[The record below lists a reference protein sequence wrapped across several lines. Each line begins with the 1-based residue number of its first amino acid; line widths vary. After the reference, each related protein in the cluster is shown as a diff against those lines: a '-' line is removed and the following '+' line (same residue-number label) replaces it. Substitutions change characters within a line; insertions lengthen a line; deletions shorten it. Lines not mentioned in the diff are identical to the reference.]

1 MTSLN
6 EPQTGAVAHETSAAN
21 AAARATHDAAGNTT
35 SAASTENLIEHPRG
49 AEPGKPGRRDAF
61 YFEQKTRLPDAADGK
76 GRGGARYGRTGIIHT
91 PHGDIH
97 TPAFVPVAT
106 QAAMKAVLPETMRIL
121 ARNACCPTRSTC
133 MNDPENRCSTKPADS
148 PNS

>member
-1 MTSLN
+1 MTSLT
-6 EPQTGAVAHETSAAN
+6 ESSTDTAQDTQN
-21 AAARATHDAAGNTT
+21 AATAV
-35 SAASTENLIEHPRG
+35 SENLIEHPRG

-61 YFEQKTRLPDAADGK
+61 YFEQKNRLPDAADGK

-106 QAAMKAVLPETMRIL
+106 QVRPIFPVLEGISGS
-121 ARNACCPTRSTC
+121 RSTIFKFAILFFRLQFPDEVFQALQSLLEVLQRIGVG
-133 MNDPENRCSTKPADS
+133 NP
-148 PNS
+148 

>member
-1 MTSLN
+1 MTSLT
-6 EPQTGAVAHETSAAN
+6 ESSTDTAQDTQN
-21 AAARATHDAAGNTT
+21 AATAV
-35 SAASTENLIEHPRG
+35 SENLIEHPRG

-61 YFEQKTRLPDAADGK
+61 YFEQKNRLPDAADGK

-106 QAAMKAVLPETMRIL
+106 QAAMKAVLPETMKDLL

-133 MNDPENRCSTKPADS
+133 MNDPASKCSTKPAAL

>member
-76 GRGGARYGRTGIIHT
+76 GRGGARYGLSEAKAQGFDEVKSRARGHA
-91 PHGDIH
+91 GRDESR
-97 TPAFVPVAT
+97 
-106 QAAMKAVLPETMRIL
+106 AA
-121 ARNACCPTRSTC
+121 
-133 MNDPENRCSTKPADS
+133 
-148 PNS
+148 

>member
-6 EPQTGAVAHETSAAN
+6 EPQTGAAAHETSAAN
-21 AAARATHDAAGNTT
+21 AAAGATHDAAGNTT

-91 PHGDIH
+91 PTATS
-97 TPAFVPVAT
+97 TP
-106 QAAMKAVLPETMRIL
+106 R
-121 ARNACCPTRSTC
+121 RSC
-133 MNDPENRCSTKPADS
+133 RWPRRPR
-148 PNS
+148 

>member
-6 EPQTGAVAHETSAAN
+6 EPQINAAAHETAATAAAN
-21 AAARATHDAAGNTT
+21 MAAPV
-35 SAASTENLIEHPRG
+35 ENLIEHPRG

-61 YFEQKTRLPDAADGK
+61 YFEQKNRLPDAADGK

-106 QAAMKAVLPETMRIL
+106 QAAMKAVLPETMKDLGAQCLLSNAFHLYERPGEQVLDEAGGL
-121 ARNACCPTRSTC
+121 AKF
-133 MNDPENRCSTKPADS
+133 MN
-148 PNS
+148 